1 MIGDA
6 FRAKRKNS
14 GLTQTEVAGK
24 LFVGQSMVAQVE
36 AGIKMPTVG
45 MVKLAAELFGCT
57 TDALI
62 FDGQPP
68 DGGAYMGQSAQR
80 IF

>member
-6 FRAKRKNS
+6 FKAKREATGKS
-14 GLTQTEVAGK
+14 QTEVAGS
-24 LFVGQSMVAQVE
+24 LFVSQSMVAQVE

-57 TDALI
+57 TDELI
-62 FDGQPP
+62 F
-68 DGGAYMGQSAQR
+68 GGELR
-80 IF
+80 

>member
-1 MIGDA
+1 MMGDA
-6 FRAKRKNS
+6 FKAKREAA
-14 GLTQTEVAGK
+14 GMTQAEVAGR
-24 LFVGQSMVAQVE
+24 LFVSQPMVAQVE

-62 FDGQPP
+62 FDGQRP
-68 DGGAYMGQSAQR
+68 DQSA
-80 IF
+80 